1 MKEFLRRFITDESGA
16 AIEYALIGAG
26 LIVTLITIVGTVAT
40 DLTQ

>member
-1 MKEFLRRFITDESGA
+1 MNEFLSRFIRDESGA

-26 LIVTLITIVGTVAT
+26 LIVALIAIVGTVAA